1 MRVPKLKL
9 HLIRCMLN
17 CALKITTLFLATL
30 FISVTLHA
38 QNTCISYVVSVN
50 DSLRNDLIKAVT
62 QQHFTVSD
70 WQQAT
75 NVTLRKINYYVGTTN
90 FDSASNT
97 LQIGLYNNV
106 TVQLIGIIDSN
117 YNDNKLRYFSWK
129 NCYTFIQQ
137 QLTNYD
143 NSGYPFA
150 TIQLH
155 NSVLNNDTLTT
166 NLIINKG
173 AKNRIDSLL
182 ITPAT
187 AINYNLLTHI
197 LNLRKGSV
205 YNQST
210 INDIEKRINKLGF
223 IQLKNV
229 PVVEFI
235 SPTISLLKLNLQ
247 PVKNNEA
254 EALIGFLPDNIT
266 GKILF
271 TGYANFKLNNALKY
285 AEQFVVRWK
294 RNQPQVQ
301 ELTTQA
307 MVPHIA
313 GSALGA
319 NANLQIYKRDST
331 FLNTQYGVG
340 GSYRFTY
347 TNYVQL
353 YYQRK
358 SNSSLSKNTIS
369 EQYLPSTQTNLY
381 GLKFALDE
389 TNYALNPIKGVVGEV
404 SVASGLRKL
413 AGAKNNFSQ
422 LDASISVYVPLVKKW
437 VLHQKIIINT
447 LLSDT
452 IYAHELFRTGGVK
465 SMRGFNDESIFGS
478 SILQSTTELRYI
490 LGKNANIFVLYDIA
504 YLENK
509 STLAYKNNNG
519 LLLHQLLQATG
530 VGLNIDTKTGIFTL
544 IYALGKQNTNSFD
557 LRTGKL
563 HIGFNI
569 LF

>member
-1 MRVPKLKL
+1 
-9 HLIRCMLN
+9 MLN
-17 CALKITTLFLATL
+17 GVLKVTLLFLSALL
-30 FISVTLHA
+30 FSTVLCA
-38 QNTCISYVVSVN
+38 QNTSITYVVRLN
-50 DSLRNDLIKAVT
+50 DSLRTDLITPAIKQRLTVT
-62 QQHFTVSD
+62 D
-70 WQQAT
+70 WQNTT
-75 NVTLRKINYYVGTTN
+75 NITLQKNSYYVATVN
-90 FDSASNT
+90 FDSTANT
-97 LQIGLYNNV
+97 LQIGLYNNL
-106 TVQLIGIIDSN
+106 TVRVIAVVDSTN
-117 YNDNKLRYFSWK
+117 NDSKVRFFSWK
-129 NCYTFIQQ
+129 DCNTFIQL
-137 QLTNYD
+137 QLSSYD

-150 TIQLH
+150 TIQLQ
-155 NSVLNNDTLTT
+155 NSILNNDTLTT
-166 NLIINKG
+166 SLVINKG
-173 AKNRIDSLL
+173 AKNHIDSLL
-182 ITPAT
+182 ITPINS
-187 AINYNLLTHI
+187 INYNLLTHI
-197 LNLRKGSV
+197 LNLRKGNT
-205 YNQST
+205 YNQSA

-223 IQLKNV
+223 IQLKNA

-235 SPTISLLKLNLQ
+235 SPTVSLLKLNVQ

-254 EALIGFLPDNIT
+254 EALIGFLPDNNT

-285 AEQFVVRWK
+285 AEQFIVRWK

-313 GSALGA
+313 GSPLGA

-340 GSYRFTY
+340 GTYRFTY

-358 SNSSLSKNTIS
+358 SNNSLTKTTIS
-369 EQYLPSTQTNLY
+369 EQYLPNTQTNLY
-381 GLKFALDE
+381 GLKFAVDE
-389 TNYALNPIKGVVGEV
+389 TNYALNPIKGVVAEV

-413 AGAKNNFSQ
+413 AKSKNNFSQ
-422 LDASISVYVPLVKKW
+422 LDANISTYVPIIKKW
-437 VLHQKIIINT
+437 VLHQKIIANT
-447 LLSDT
+447 IFSDS

-465 SMRGFNDESIFGS
+465 SMRGFNDESIFSS

-490 LGKNANIFVLYDIA
+490 LGKNANLFALYDIA

-530 VGLNIDTKTGIFTL
+530 IGLNIDTKTGIFTL
-544 IYALGKQNTNSFD
+544 IYALGKQNNNSFD

-563 HIGFNI
+563 HIGFNV